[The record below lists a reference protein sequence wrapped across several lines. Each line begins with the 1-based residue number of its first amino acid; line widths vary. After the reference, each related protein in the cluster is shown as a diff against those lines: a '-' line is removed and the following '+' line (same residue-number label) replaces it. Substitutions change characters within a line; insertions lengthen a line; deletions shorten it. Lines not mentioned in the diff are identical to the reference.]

1 MNTRTKTIRLALSLL
16 ALSAF
21 SLLLQQSLAAQQAA
35 QRFVGTI
42 TAINGTSLSVKTD
55 AGDTRQ
61 FDVPDGAIL
70 KRVEPGQKDLSSA
83 AAMQLSDL
91 AIGDRVLVRLDPN
104 AAATSPQAAQIVA
117 IKQADVLQ
125 KQQGEREDWQRNG
138 VGGLVKSVDPA
149 AGTIVVS
156 SGAAQTLK
164 IITIHVAPTT
174 ALKRYAAGSVRFDQ
188 AQTAPISAIQAG
200 DQLRARGTKNA
211 DGSELQ
217 ATEVVSGSFRNISGT
232 IASLDAGGTSF
243 TVKDLITK
251 KQVTVH
257 ITPDA
262 QMRALPDTMAR
273 MIAARLKGASS
284 GPGANGNAANPP
296 SQGTPG
302 GSTGGNGQF
311 RGQGRGQGGGDM
323 QQALNRAPAIQ
334 FSDLKKGD
342 AVMLVATAGSSEVT
356 AITLLTG
363 VEPLLEA
370 PQASNLLSNWS
381 MGSGGAGE
389 GEAQ

>member
-1 MNTRTKTIRLALSLL
+1 MNSKMKTARIAFYLL
-16 ALSAF
+16 ALSAI

-42 TAINGTSLSVKTD
+42 TSINGASLSVKTD
-55 AGDTRQ
+55 AGEVKQ
-61 FDVPDGAIL
+61 FDIPDSAVL
-70 KRVEPGQKDLSSA
+70 KRIEPGQKDLSSA

-91 AIGDRVLVRLDPN
+91 ATGDRVLVRLDPN
-104 AAATSPQAAQIVA
+104 APSGTQQALQIVA

-125 KQQGEREDWQRNG
+125 KQQQDRDDWQRNG

-164 IITIHVAPTT
+164 IITIHTASTT
-174 ALKRYAAGSVRFDQ
+174 VLKRYAPGSVRFDQ
-188 AQTAPISAIQAG
+188 AQPAPISAVLPG
-200 DQLRARGTKNA
+200 DQLRARGVKSA
-211 DGSELQ
+211 DGTDLQ

-232 IASLDAGGTSF
+232 IASLDASSSTF
-243 TVKDLITK
+243 TVKDLLTK
-251 KQVTVH
+251 KPVTVH

-273 MIAARLKGASS
+273 MIAARLKGTSPA
-284 GPGANGNAANPP
+284 PGANPGLAAGAGSNA
-296 SQGTPG
+296 PG
-302 GSTGGNGQF
+302 AGNGQS
-311 RGQGRGQGGGDM
+311 RGQGRGQNGGDM
-323 QQALNRAPAIQ
+323 QQALSRAPAIQ

-342 AVMLVATAGSSEVT
+342 AVMLVADAGSSDVT